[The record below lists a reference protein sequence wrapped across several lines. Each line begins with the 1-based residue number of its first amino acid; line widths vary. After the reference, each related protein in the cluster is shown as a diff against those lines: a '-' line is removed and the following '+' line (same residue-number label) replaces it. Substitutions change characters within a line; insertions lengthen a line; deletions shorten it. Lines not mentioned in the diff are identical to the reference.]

1 MVVLGRIEGYF
12 ARLQFERRCI
22 IRLEKERALQHV
34 NGLIAR
40 MEMFASDA
48 AGRDI
53 GEEYD
58 DFFVGY
64 LGHRLAQYFR
74 PRYLGCS
81 LRADKGGPANPD
93 RHAGKT
99 GTEKQKC
106 FVHGSLLLIDPL
118 HPLVTYA
125 PYV

>member
-1 MVVLGRIEGYF
+1 
-12 ARLQFERRCI
+12 
-22 IRLEKERALQHV
+22 
-34 NGLIAR
+34 

-64 LGHRLAQYFR
+64 LGHRFAQYFR

-81 LRADKGGPANPD
+81 LCTDKGGPANPD
-93 RHAGKT
+93 RHTGKT
-99 GTEKQKC
+99 DTEKQKR

>member
-1 MVVLGRIEGYF
+1 
-12 ARLQFERRCI
+12 
-22 IRLEKERALQHV
+22 
-34 NGLIAR
+34 

-53 GEEYD
+53 SEEYD

-81 LRADKGGPANPD
+81 LCADKGGPANPD

-99 GTEKQKC
+99 GTEKQKR
-106 FVHGSLLLIDPL
+106 FVHGSLLIDPL